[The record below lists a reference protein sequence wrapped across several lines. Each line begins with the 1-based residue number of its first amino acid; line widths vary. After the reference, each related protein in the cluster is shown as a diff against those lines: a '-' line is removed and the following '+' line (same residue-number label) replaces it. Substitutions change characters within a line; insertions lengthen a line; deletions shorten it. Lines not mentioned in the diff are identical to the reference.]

1 MNASSNPTPGST
13 DTFVFIL
20 AGGSGERFWPLSR
33 HHLPKHLLKL
43 FSDKTLL
50 EETVRRL
57 DGLVDPKQI
66 FILTNEAQIEGI
78 QAGVPGIHFE
88 NIIAEPAKR
97 DTAPAATLANSIA
110 LSRNPNA
117 VVVLLPADHIIH
129 DHAAFR
135 NTVSAAIEQ
144 AKKGSALITL
154 GIKPAWAS
162 DGFGYLELGESLP
175 AIGST
180 ALFKVNRF
188 VEKPNRQTAEE
199 YLKSGNF
206 RWNAGM
212 FVWQASAFQ
221 AELEKH
227 APELAA
233 FAKDF
238 PKGDFGDY
246 MRTHFPMLPKI
257 SLDYAIMEKASAVVA
272 AEAGFDWDDVGAW
285 TALPAHIPQDENQN
299 TLKGLSLVM
308 GGKNNIVFSTQR
320 RVVVCGAS
328 DLVVVETTDAIL
340 VCHRDSVQKIK
351 QVLPHLSP
359 EEL

>member
-1 MNASSNPTPGST
+1 MNHP
-13 DTFVFIL
+13 DVFVFIL

-43 FSDKTLL
+43 FSDRTLL

-78 QAGVPGIHFE
+78 EAGVHGFPRE

-110 LSRNPNA
+110 FVRNPSA

-129 DHAAFR
+129 DRAAFQA
-135 NTVSAAIEQ
+135 TLSAAIAQ
-144 AKKGSALITL
+144 AKREAALITI
-154 GIKPAWAS
+154 GIKPSWPS
-162 DGFGYLELGESLP
+162 DGFGYLELGKKLP
-175 AIGST
+175 DASST
-180 ALFKVNRF
+180 AFFKVNRF
-188 VEKPNRQTAEE
+188 VEKPNRQTAEG

-212 FVWQASAFQ
+212 FVWQAAVFQ
-221 AELEKH
+221 KELESH

-233 FAKDF
+233 FAREF
-238 PKGDFGDY
+238 PAGDFEAHLHT
-246 MRTHFPMLPKI
+246 RFPTLPKI
-257 SLDYAIMEKASAVVA
+257 SLDYAIMEKASHVAA

-299 TLKGLSLVM
+299 TLRGSTLVM
-308 GGKNNIVFSTQR
+308 EGKNNIVFSTQR

-328 DLVVVETTDAIL
+328 DLVVVETADAIL
-340 VCHRDSVQKIK
+340 VCHRDAVQKIK